1 MNPKPDESTDDPGQ
15 LPQRVPG
22 DALVE
27 EPEPEAPA
35 PVTEA
40 QELSRIAT
48 FLQQLV
54 PEPQQGRREHF
65 DVEAMLDAVRAL
77 PDVRDAQLRF
87 TEESGHLLRIEF
99 IDAADE
105 GQVTREVARLLREAL
120 GLDEPVSA
128 PPAPVAAA
136 PPPAPLAP
144 PAAVSGRASVPGS
157 SGLDRQ
163 HGHPLKTPGGTLPR
177 VVVDHVQVTTLGL
190 DANVEVRLAVSHG
203 QRIART
209 AVGHETGPAVDAYL
223 LRLAAGA
230 AADAINQLLTADD
243 NTAVGRC
250 FIEHVAVVPFGGCEV
265 AVVVMLLVCGHI
277 AEQLS
282 GSVIVAGDPRQ
293 AVVRAT
299 LSAMNRRLESLL
311 A

>member
-1 MNPKPDESTDDPGQ
+1 MNPMPDSSEH

-22 DALVE
+22 HALVE

-48 FLQQLV
+48 FLQRLV
-54 PEPQQGRREHF
+54 PGQLQGRRDDF
-65 DVEAMLDAVRAL
+65 DVEAMLDGVRAL

-87 TEESGHLLRIEF
+87 TEQSGHLLRIEF
-99 IDAADE
+99 VDGADE
-105 GQVTREVARLLREAL
+105 GRVTREVARLLREAL
-120 GLDEPVSA
+120 GLDEPAS
-128 PPAPVAAA
+128 A
-136 PPPAPLAP
+136 PPPAAGSHPS
-144 PAAVSGRASVPGS
+144 AAASGRASVPGS
-157 SGLDRQ
+157 SGLDRG
-163 HGHPLKTPGGTLPR
+163 HGRPFKSPGGPLPR

-190 DANVEVRLAVSHG
+190 DANVDVRLAVSHG
-203 QRIART
+203 QRVARV

-230 AADAINQLLTADD
+230 AADAINRLLTADD

-250 FIEHVAVVPFGGCEV
+250 FIEHVAVVGFGGCDV
-265 AVVVMLLVCGHI
+265 AVVVMLLVCGQV

-282 GSVIVAGDPRQ
+282 GSVIVTGDPRQ